1 MNILTVLKVVL
12 IIILCIGSSYTDIK
26 FGYVK
31 NLYLLPFPLFGTVLL
46 VLQYMFFGV
55 ETLLDSVISI
65 LTSLI
70 ISVIL
75 YIAHI
80 WAAGDCK
87 LLIALSLL
95 APVELYSK
103 FNFLN
108 FSIIFVIA
116 FAFAFSYIFLIFD
129 SIYCGIKQKKIA
141 DKAKIKSGMKS
152 LMLNYIS
159 SVCCIIAI
167 DNIFLYFFY
176 EFFMHYIFVL
186 LAINISFVILLN
198 SFKRLDKRIVLPIA
212 LILAVIFICL
222 RQSFGIMYI
231 VNFGL
236 VFIVILMKLFISE
249 YNYEYINTSD
259 VKAGMI
265 ISTETSM
272 LFLNSRVKGLPD
284 ISNENISDRL
294 SESECESIRRWE
306 KSSYGSK
313 TVKIVRKI
321 PFAIFISLGIVTY
334 IIVGVMLN

>member
-1 MNILTVLKVVL
+1 MNILGVLKVVF
-12 IIILCIGSSYTDIK
+12 IIIICLGSSYTDIK
-26 FGYVK
+26 FGYIK
-31 NLYLLPFPLFGTVLL
+31 NLYLLPFSLIGMVLLILQFLLFGVD
-46 VLQYMFFGV
+46 
-55 ETLLDSVISI
+55 TLLDSVISI
-65 LTSLI
+65 LISLI

-87 LLIALSLL
+87 LLIVISIL

-108 FSIIFVIA
+108 FSIIFAIA
-116 FAFAFSYIFLIFD
+116 LAFVFSYIFLIFD

-152 LMLNYIS
+152 FALNYIT

-167 DNIFLYFFY
+167 DNILLYFFA
-176 EFFMHYIFVL
+176 EFFMRYIFVL
-186 LAINISFVILLN
+186 LAINISFIILLN
-198 SFKRLDKRIVLPIA
+198 SLKHLNKRILLPIA
-212 LILAVIFICL
+212 LVLAIIFMCL
-222 RQSFGIMYI
+222 RQSFGTMYF

-236 VFIVILMKLFISE
+236 VFIVMLMKLFISE

-259 VKAGMI
+259 VRAGMI

-272 LFLNSRVKGLPD
+272 LFVNSRVKGLPD
-284 ISNENISDRL
+284 ISHENISDRI
-294 SESECESIRRWE
+294 SESECESIHRWE
-306 KSSYGSK
+306 KSKYGSK

>member
-1 MNILTVLKVVL
+1 MNILTVLKVVF
-12 IIILCIGSSYTDIK
+12 IIMLCIGSSYTDIK

-31 NLYLLPFPLFGTVLL
+31 NIYLLPFFLLGIVLL
-46 VLQYMFFGV
+46 VLQFLFFGA
-55 ETLLDSVISI
+55 ETLLDSLSSI
-65 LTSLI
+65 LTSLA

-75 YIAHI
+75 YIANI

-87 LLIALSLL
+87 LLIVLSIL

-103 FNFLN
+103 FYFLN
-108 FSIIFVIA
+108 FSIIFAIA
-116 FAFAFSYIFLIFD
+116 LAFAFSYIFLIFD
-129 SIYCGIKQKKIA
+129 SIYCGIKLKKIA
-141 DKAKIKSGMKS
+141 DIAKVKSGMK
-152 LMLNYIS
+152 LFALNYIS

-167 DNIFLYFFY
+167 DNILLYFFA

-186 LAINISFVILLN
+186 LAINVSLVILLN
-198 SFKRLDKRIVLPIA
+198 SLKRLDKRIILPIA
-212 LILAVIFICL
+212 LALAVIFMCL
-222 RQSFGIMYI
+222 RQSFGIMYL

-236 VFIVILMKLFISE
+236 VFIVMLMKLFISE

-284 ISNENISDRL
+284 ISHENISDRI
-294 SESECESIRRWE
+294 SESECESIHRWE
-306 KSSYGSK
+306 KSKYGSK

>member
-1 MNILTVLKVVL
+1 MNILSALKVVF

-31 NLYLLPFPLFGTVLL
+31 NLYLLPFSLLGMVLL
-46 VLQYMFFGV
+46 ILQFLVFGV
-55 ETLLDSVISI
+55 DTLLDSVISI

-87 LLIALSLL
+87 FLIVLSLL
-95 APVELYSK
+95 TPVELYSK

-108 FSIIFVIA
+108 SIIFAIA
-116 FAFAFSYIFLIFD
+116 LAFVFSYIFLIFD
-129 SIYCGIKQKKIA
+129 SIYCGIKQKKIP

-152 LMLNYIS
+152 FALNYIT

-167 DNIFLYFFY
+167 DNILLYFFA
-176 EFFMHYIFVL
+176 EFFMCYVFVL
-186 LAINISFVILLN
+186 LAINISFIILLN
-198 SFKRLDKRIVLPIA
+198 SLKHLNKRILLPIA
-212 LILAVIFICL
+212 LVLAIIFICI
-222 RQSFGIMYI
+222 RQSFGTMYF

-236 VFIVILMKLFISE
+236 VFIVMLMKLFISE

-265 ISTETSM
+265 ISTETSL
-272 LFLNSRVKGLPD
+272 LFMNSRVKGLPN
-284 ISNENISDRL
+284 ISHENITDRI
-294 SESECESIRRWE
+294 SESECESIHRWE
-306 KSSYGSK
+306 KSKYGRK

-321 PFAIFISLGIVTY
+321 PFAIFISLGMVTY
-334 IIVGVMLN
+334 ITVGVMLN

>member
-1 MNILTVLKVVL
+1 M
-12 IIILCIGSSYTDIK
+12 
-26 FGYVK
+26 
-31 NLYLLPFPLFGTVLL
+31 
-46 VLQYMFFGV
+46 
-55 ETLLDSVISI
+55 
-65 LTSLI
+65 
-70 ISVIL
+70 
-75 YIAHI
+75 
-80 WAAGDCK
+80 
-87 LLIALSLL
+87 
-95 APVELYSK
+95 
-103 FNFLN
+103 
-108 FSIIFVIA
+108 
-116 FAFAFSYIFLIFD
+116 
-129 SIYCGIKQKKIA
+129 
-141 DKAKIKSGMKS
+141 
-152 LMLNYIS
+152 
-159 SVCCIIAI
+159 
-167 DNIFLYFFY
+167 
-176 EFFMHYIFVL
+176 
-186 LAINISFVILLN
+186 
-198 SFKRLDKRIVLPIA
+198 
-212 LILAVIFICL
+212 ILAVIFICL